1 MIPLVIFILLVTNLF
16 HPFLFFSN
24 ITIDDT
30 HTLKKS
36 IVNLEIAK
44 TISLCIKSD
53 YKRRNALMKNK
64 NAKEQIKQVN
74 LDIMLFSN
82 THNFKWKKA
91 GR

>member
-1 MIPLVIFILLVTNLF
+1 M
-16 HPFLFFSN
+16 
-24 ITIDDT
+24 
-30 HTLKKS
+30 
-36 IVNLEIAK
+36 NLEIAK

-82 THNFKWKKA
+82 THNLEWKKA